1 MILRGKALGSTV
13 VKRIFSLPFS
23 FVRPRP
29 TRRPLASLTLT
40 VAPSSGSSGA
50 TVAQTLTMFDTP
62 SNGAA
67 MPELL
72 KNPRTKTPIHLVKIF
87 AMFMIDRISWFLGP
101 ALIRPCF
108 GVLGQPGRHQMICP
122 RSHLISAFGL
132 LTDSSKH

>member
-1 MILRGKALGSTV
+1 
-13 VKRIFSLPFS
+13 
-23 FVRPRP
+23 
-29 TRRPLASLTLT
+29 
-40 VAPSSGSSGA
+40 
-50 TVAQTLTMFDTP
+50 MFDTP

-132 LTDSSKH
+132 LLMVQKVMSAGGVLAIWMPEE